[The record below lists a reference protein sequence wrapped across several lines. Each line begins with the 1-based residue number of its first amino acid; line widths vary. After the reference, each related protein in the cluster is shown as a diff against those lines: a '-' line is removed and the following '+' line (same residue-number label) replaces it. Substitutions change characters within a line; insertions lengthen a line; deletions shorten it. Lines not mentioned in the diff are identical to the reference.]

1 MPYVFQEYPK
11 WVHRAGSKPVLVQ
24 DADEEAALAPVVAV
38 LKSTNMLVGEG
49 LKAGDHLTANQPVF
63 NGQTEAVVSAVAPSD
78 APRRGGWPKGKK
90 RNTSR
95 VSVN

>member
-11 WVHRAGSKPVLVQ
+11 WVHRPDSKPVLVQ
-24 DADEEAALAPVVAV
+24 DADEEAALPPIAPG
-38 LKSTNMLVGEG
+38 KSTNMLVGET
-49 LKAGDHLTANQPVF
+49 LKAGDHLTADQPMF
-63 NGQTEAVVSAVAPSD
+63 NGQTEAVVATAVAPSD
-78 APRRGGWPKGKK
+78 APRRGGWPKGRK